1 MAVHT
6 LADTMNAP
14 SARPNVVVLD
24 STYQEDIDA
33 LKEKPLNAAEDL
45 WLSTVDGRYSS
56 PPIPVRVGSLH
67 NMQTFHVGNS
77 WLLLLRHGN
86 GNADKLMHFLLGSQ
100 GHSYQGPVVSKG
112 SVRQLQR
119 G

>member
-1 MAVHT
+1 MAQDAESSGATMAVHT

-24 STYQEDIDA
+24 CTYQEDIDA

-77 WLLLLRHGN
+77 WLRLRKHGNGN
-86 GNADKLMHFLLGSQ
+86 GNADKLMHFC
-100 GHSYQGPVVSKG
+100 
-112 SVRQLQR
+112 
-119 G
+119 